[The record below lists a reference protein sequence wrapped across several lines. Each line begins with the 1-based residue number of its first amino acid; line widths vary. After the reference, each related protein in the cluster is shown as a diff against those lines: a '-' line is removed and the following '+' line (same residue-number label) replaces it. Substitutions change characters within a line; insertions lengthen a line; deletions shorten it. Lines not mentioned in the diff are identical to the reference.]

1 MIYESSL
8 LPWLIILLHVKTC
21 VFRQFFSV
29 TDYVLVLTATCTSDS
44 DRDMA
49 DTVLRKLSLTWCTS
63 SCSLLFHQLLLGVAT
78 IGPWA
83 VMIVYDLLL
92 YIVRS
97 ITYEIPHFG
106 GRARG
111 RRRPRAPSLA
121 ERPNGRPRSFSISVQ
136 SPTSGSENEQKN
148 VLRERLRDS
157 PARDED

>member
-1 MIYESSL
+1 MSWFSL
-8 LPWLIILLHVKTC
+8 LPAHLTVIETWLI
-21 VFRQFFSV
+21 RFFVSYPPRG
-29 TDYVLVLTATCTSDS
+29 TRTTMSRS
-44 DRDMA
+44 
-49 DTVLRKLSLTWCTS
+49 SL
-63 SCSLLFHQLLLGVAT
+63 FYQLLLGVAT

-97 ITYEIPHFG
+97 VTYEIPYFG

-111 RRRPRAPSLA
+111 RRRPRAPSLV

-136 SPTSGSENEQKN
+136 SPSSGSENEQKN

-157 PARDED
+157 PDRDDD

>member
-1 MIYESSL
+1 MQ
-8 LPWLIILLHVKTC
+8 LPSFI
-21 VFRQFFSV
+21 
-29 TDYVLVLTATCTSDS
+29 DYVLVLTATCTFDS
-44 DRDMA
+44 YRDMA
-49 DTVLRKLSLTWCTS
+49 DTILRKS
-63 SCSLLFHQLLLGVAT
+63 SSIWYIKSTMNCNLLVHQLLLGVAT

-97 ITYEIPHFG
+97 ITYEIPYFG

-136 SPTSGSENEQKN
+136 APSSSSDNEEKS

-157 PARDED
+157 PARDEN